1 MRSRIDRVSLEGF
14 KTIAAMESFPLG
26 PLTVLIGPNG
36 VGKSNFISFFRMI
49 GHALADPDNFPS
61 YVSGQGG
68 ASKLLRNGPRQTS
81 LIRSEITLASPLG
94 EDKYAFALT
103 HSRDDRFI
111 FTEEAYSFG
120 FIGLPNHLPWFSFGE
135 GNEEPRLPR
144 TPTPTAIAI
153 SSVLKSVSVFQFHDT
168 SSSSPIRNRCNL
180 NDDHMLK
187 EDGGNL
193 PAILWRMKQSDPGRY
208 QRILGTLRLIL
219 PYISDFQLE
228 PTGSTLLLRWTERG
242 SDEVFTVS
250 QASDGMLRILALV
263 TLLLQRQEDLPHL
276 LILDEPELGLHP
288 YALNIIGGLIDAA
301 SSRSQVMVA
310 TQSSGLV
317 DCFEPENVVIVE
329 RTEIGS
335 DFSRLSSGELEAWLE
350 DYSLSE
356 LWEKNVLG
364 GRP

>member
-14 KTIAAMESFPLG
+14 KTIAAMEAFPLG

-49 GHALADPDNFPS
+49 SRALADPDNFPS
-61 YVSGQGG
+61 YVREQGG
-68 ASKLLRNGPRQTS
+68 ASKLLHDGPRQTS
-81 LIRSEITLASPLG
+81 RISAELTLATALG
-94 EDKYAFALT
+94 EDKYAFSLT
-103 HSRDDRFI
+103 HSGDDRFT

-120 FIGLPNHLPWFSFGE
+120 FAGLPNYLPWSSVGTGLE
-135 GNEEPRLPR
+135 APRLSR
-144 TPTPTAIAI
+144 TTTPTAFAI
-153 SSVLKSVSVFQFHDT
+153 SSVLRSISVFQFHDT
-168 SSSSPIRNRCNL
+168 SPTSPIRNRCNL
-180 NDDHMLK
+180 DDDQLLR
-187 EDGGNL
+187 EDGANMASVL
-193 PAILWRMKQSDPGRY
+193 SRMRQSDRVRY
-208 QRILGTLRLIL
+208 QRVVDTLRLIL
-219 PYISDFQLE
+219 PYVSDFQLE
-228 PTGSTLLLRWTERG
+228 PVGSTLLLRWTERG

-263 TLLLQRQEDLPHL
+263 TLLLQKREDLPHL

-301 SSRSQVMVA
+301 STRTQVLVA
-310 TQSSGLV
+310 TQSPGLV
-317 DCFEPENVVIVE
+317 DCFEPENIVVVE
-329 RTEIGS
+329 RKGRGS
-335 DFSRLSSGELEAWLE
+335 DFSRLSPSELEEWLE